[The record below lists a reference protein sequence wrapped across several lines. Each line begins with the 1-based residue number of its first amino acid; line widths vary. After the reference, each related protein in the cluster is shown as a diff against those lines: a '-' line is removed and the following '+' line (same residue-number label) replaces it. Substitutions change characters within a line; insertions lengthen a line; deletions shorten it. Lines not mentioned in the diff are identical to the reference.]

1 MSLFEEWVNLPNI
14 FSFSFNLACLAFKSC
29 ASDICFF
36 FADTIQASNQGE
48 VCHCFRCT
56 KMCVCVWK
64 FQTFSKEENGGKEI
78 MKQD

>member
-36 FADTIQASNQGE
+36 FADTIQGSNQGE
-48 VCHCFRCT
+48 VCHCFALH
-56 KMCVCVWK
+56 
-64 FQTFSKEENGGKEI
+64 
-78 MKQD
+78 

>member
-36 FADTIQASNQGE
+36 FADTIQASNQE

-56 KMCVCVWK
+56 KTCVCLEISNL
-64 FQTFSKEENGGKEI
+64 FQGFQNGE
-78 MKQD
+78 M